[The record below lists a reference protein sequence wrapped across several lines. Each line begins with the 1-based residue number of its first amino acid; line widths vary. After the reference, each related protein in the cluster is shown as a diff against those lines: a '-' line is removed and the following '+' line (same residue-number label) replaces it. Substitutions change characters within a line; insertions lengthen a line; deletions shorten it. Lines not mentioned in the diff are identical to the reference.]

1 MIARTAKA
9 LLMHEVHALRARLE
23 SVKPFSMHMPMVMAA
38 AISPTAMTAVEE
50 HVSACSQRLRDHIS
64 DYVNWLL
71 SEEGKSAPPAIAQR
85 KYTSLRLL
93 FASMLSHFEI
103 FADTITQRSEHDY
116 GVWLSGLDVL
126 AEEALTFPGAPY
138 QVPPVICYLDR
149 AIGGAIRRYHTR
161 LPGGAN
167 NPVTII
173 RVPRERMIGSG
184 IAASIVHECGHQVA
198 ALLKMNEPLKAELKS
213 RSAEISD
220 DPQVVAAFIRWL
232 PEIVSDFWSVGRL
245 GIAASL
251 GVMTVVSLPPRYVI
265 RIDPNGTHPVPW
277 IRVKLSAAMGNELY
291 PDLQWETLSAVWEQ
305 LYPLHTTDEQ
315 CSERMRRMERA
326 LPVVA
331 QLIADHCPN
340 MLAGRSLR
348 DVLPARTRRPA
359 DLRRRFEAW
368 EKGGRKVLDEEP
380 TAVFAITGQAKFD
393 GRLPTQE
400 ESRFLNQCLR
410 RWALRR
416 ALDTG
421 AKCAVTLRASSHA
434 RSLNLV
440 RKGVEYG

>member
-9 LLMHEVHALRARLE
+9 LLEHEAYALRARLD

-38 AISPTAMTAVEE
+38 AISPTAMTAVEQ
-50 HVSACSQRLRDHIS
+50 HVRDYSRRLRHLIDT
-64 DYVNWLL
+64 YVRWLR
-71 SEEGKSAPPAIAQR
+71 SPEGQAATPAAAQR
-85 KYTSLRLL
+85 KFASLRLL
-93 FASMLSHFEI
+93 FAGMLSQFDI
-103 FADTITQRSEHDY
+103 FAEAITQRSEHDY

-138 QVPPVICYLDR
+138 QAPPVICHLNPSM
-149 AIGGAIRRYHTR
+149 GGAIRRIRTP
-161 LPGGAN
+161 LPGGTA

-198 ALLKMNEPLKAELKS
+198 ALLELVEPLRTEMRDRAM
-213 RSAEISD
+213 EISD
-220 DPQVVAAFIRWL
+220 DPHVVSSFLRWL
-232 PEIVSDFWSVGRL
+232 PECISDFWSVGLL

-251 GVMTVVSLPPRYVI
+251 GVMTVVSLPPVFVVRVEQ
-265 RIDPNGTHPVPW
+265 NGSHPTPW
-277 IRVKLSAAMGNELY
+277 IRVKQSAAMGNELY
-291 PDLQWETLSAVWEQ
+291 PDLQWAKLAAVWEQ
-305 LYPLHTTDEQ
+305 LYPLSSPDDPHV
-315 CSERMRRMERA
+315 ERLRRMERA
-326 LPVVA
+326 LPAVA
-331 QLIADHCPN
+331 KIIADFRPPS
-340 MLAGRSLR
+340 LAGRSLR
-348 DVLPARTRRPA
+348 EIVPSATRRPMN
-359 DLRRRFEAW
+359 LRRRFESWKSDGKRILA
-368 EKGGRKVLDEEP
+368 DDP

-421 AKCAVTLRASSHA
+421 ARCANSITSKKIGRAA
-434 RSLNLV
+434 FAT
-440 RKGVEYG
+440 